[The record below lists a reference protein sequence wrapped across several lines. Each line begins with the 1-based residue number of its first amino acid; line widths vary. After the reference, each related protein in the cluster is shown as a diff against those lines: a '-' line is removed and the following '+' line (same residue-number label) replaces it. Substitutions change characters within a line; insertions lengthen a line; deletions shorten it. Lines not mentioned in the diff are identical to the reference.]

1 MEAFITHRARVAAS
15 LFLLVGLLSGCSS
28 LMGTPDGDQVICPSM
43 DLPANQQPFDTLA
56 RRQLQSLID
65 RNNDAFRTTAENPA
79 FVRLNDHGDAWQ
91 GNVEQSSWACVLDKR
106 TNLIWEVKTDTP
118 SLRGQQWTYSWYEP
132 ALTGAHNYAGK
143 ANGGKCYSE
152 SYIKSSCD
160 TQAYVAAVNAVKL
173 CGHSDWRLPN
183 NAELRTLLDRNEN
196 CPGECV
202 DLQVFPNTAKGG
214 YWTSSQFGEHI
225 CYAWGVD
232 FELGDASGANK
243 NTPLFVR
250 LVRGKWHAPVDE
262 NASVDKN
269 VPFDNSDHRS
279 PLDAPL

>member
-1 MEAFITHRARVAAS
+1 MGAFITRRARVVAS
-15 LFLLVGLLSGCSS
+15 LFLLAGLLSGCSS
-28 LMGTPDGDQVICPSM
+28 LMGTPDDKPVMCPSM

-65 RNNDAFRTTAENPA
+65 RNINTPGTAAENQI

-91 GNVEQSSWACVLDKR
+91 GNDAAAPWACVRDKR
-106 TNLIWEVKTDTP
+106 TNLVWEVKTDDP

-132 ALTGAHNYAGK
+132 ASVGAQDYAGK

-152 SYIKSSCD
+152 SYIKSACD
-160 TQAYVAAVNAVKL
+160 TQAYVAAINAVGL
-173 CGHSDWRLPN
+173 CGYSDWRLPSN
-183 NAELRTLLDRNEN
+183 VELHTLLDRNEN
-196 CPGECV
+196 CPGTCI
-202 DLQVFPNTAKGG
+202 DLRAFPNTAKGG
-214 YWTSSQFGEHI
+214 YWSSSQFGEYT

-250 LVRGKWHAPVDE
+250 LVRGKWNVPVDE
-262 NASVDKN
+262 KAPAGDSN
-269 VPFDNSDHRS
+269 NSS